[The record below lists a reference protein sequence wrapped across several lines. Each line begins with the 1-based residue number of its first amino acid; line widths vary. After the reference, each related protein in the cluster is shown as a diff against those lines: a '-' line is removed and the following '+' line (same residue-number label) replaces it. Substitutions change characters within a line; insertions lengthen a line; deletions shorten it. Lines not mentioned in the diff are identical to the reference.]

1 MAVGIVPSDGFL
13 LAEAP
18 EKLSIHLNILALI
31 CCFVLPEGH
40 R

>member
-1 MAVGIVPSDGFL
+1 MAVGILSSDGFL

-31 CCFVLPEGH
+31 CRFVLPEG
-40 R
+40 RR

>member
-1 MAVGIVPSDGFL
+1 MAFGIVLSDGFL

-31 CCFVLPEGH
+31 CCFVLPEGLS
-40 R
+40 